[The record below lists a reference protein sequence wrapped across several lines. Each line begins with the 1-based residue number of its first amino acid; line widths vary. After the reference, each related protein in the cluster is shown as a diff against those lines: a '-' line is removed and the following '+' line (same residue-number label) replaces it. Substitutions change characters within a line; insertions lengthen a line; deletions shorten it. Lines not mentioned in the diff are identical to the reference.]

1 MNGQSNVDGM
11 DLHQQNKQDIHHEE
25 PSDVTLEMTLQ
36 DARNLVRKFREH
48 KDTMEAI
55 LDGDK
60 SEVKGSK
67 TGDTQD
73 AGLQEKDVVVILN
86 NMIKY
91 LGQTS
96 SEVQQLRFR
105 NMMLNANIAT
115 QESRR
120 EVEQNLQKQEFERI
134 KNQLL
139 ADKQNLIESLNISNG
154 KVKKY
159 KRRIID
165 KNREINRL
173 IKVLRD
179 NSVDYTQPDV
189 SSVDFT
195 TNSSASSVQI
205 TAPGDTSNGKRTGML
220 KALGALATQVLNDD
234 TEDASPSQTFI
245 QSSVRTEDDNTTTE
259 IEAST
264 FYPQVYSQIPQ
275 SRPPPLPLPLS
286 QPQPQPQPQLVPQQ
300 PQQQQQQSASYFSP
314 YTAVPILP
322 EIKSVPAGRSPSI
335 TLPKMRSFRTID
347 G

>member
-1 MNGQSNVDGM
+1 MSSQSNIDGL
-11 DLHQQNKQDIHHEE
+11 DLHQQNEQNTHHKE
-25 PSDVTLEMTLQ
+25 PSDVTLEMALQ

-55 LDGDK
+55 LDGEK
-60 SEVKGSK
+60 SEVRESK
-67 TGDTQD
+67 TSNTQD
-73 AGLQEKDVVVILN
+73 ANLQEKDVVVILN

-91 LGQTS
+91 LGETS
-96 SEVQQLRFR
+96 SEVQQLKFR

-139 ADKQNLIESLNISNG
+139 ADKQNLIERLNISNG

-189 SSVDFT
+189 SSVDFAT
-195 TNSSASSVQI
+195 TSSTSSVHI
-205 TAPGDTSNGKRTGML
+205 TAPEDTSNGKRTGML

-234 TEDASPSQTFI
+234 TEEASPSQTFM

-264 FYPQVYSQIPQ
+264 FYPQVYQQIPQ
-275 SRPPPLPLPLS
+275 SRPPQLPLPLS
-286 QPQPQPQPQLVPQQ
+286 QPQQQPQLVPQQ
-300 PQQQQQQSASYFSP
+300 PQQQQQQPASYFSP

-322 EIKSVPAGRSPSI
+322 EIKSVPTGRSPTI